1 MNNNSNTIV
10 IFIIILVIVAN
21 LILVSRFDD
30 LVDRVVELESLLG
43 I

>member
-1 MNNNSNTIV
+1 MDNNSNI
-10 IFIIILVIVAN
+10 IMLFIIILVIVAN